1 MKAKTTAELQQTNTF
16 NMLTIDDLKTHL
28 YTEVIETISRD
39 DESLVQEAIDA
50 AEYEAIGYLERYDTE
65 DLFSKEDDNRDKTLL
80 MYLKDMAVWN
90 LLAVSNPDTDLDFR
104 EKRYKTALNWLTKI
118 QGGKLTPKNW
128 VLSSVTSTNEP
139 FIVSS
144 TTKRITNF

>member
-1 MKAKTTAELQQTNTF
+1 
-16 NMLTIDDLKTHL
+16 MLLKEDLNTHL
-28 YTEVIETISRD
+28 YSEVINTITREETELLD
-39 DESLVQEAIDA
+39 EAIDA
-50 AEYEAIGYLERYDTE
+50 AEYEAIGYLERFDTD
-65 DLFSKEDDNRDKTLL
+65 DLFSKTENDRDKTLL

-90 LLAVSNPDTDLDFR
+90 LLAVANPDTDLDFR

-128 VLSSVTSTNEP
+128 VLSSVTSTNQP

-144 TTKRITNF
+144 DKIRKTNF